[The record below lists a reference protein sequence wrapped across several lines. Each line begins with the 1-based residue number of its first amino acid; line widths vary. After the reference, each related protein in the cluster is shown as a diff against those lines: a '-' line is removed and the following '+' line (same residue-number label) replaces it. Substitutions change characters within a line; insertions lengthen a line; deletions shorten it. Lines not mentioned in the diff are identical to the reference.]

1 MFLVLPF
8 LQTPYILISFASTNY
23 TYESLKCKYRLETSN
38 VSEYAEGKKK
48 SPRWTQT
55 EEEQLRIIKRN
66 KSKKQPQKSY
76 ATGNI
81 LNKVFLLYKS
91 LLVAW
96 DLINKGVI
104 LCHLVI
110 LHAQY

>member
-1 MFLVLPF
+1 MFQNMLRG
-8 LQTPYILISFASTNY
+8 
-23 TYESLKCKYRLETSN
+23 E
-38 VSEYAEGKKK
+38 KKK
-48 SPRWTQT
+48 SPTWTQT

-66 KSKKQPQKSY
+66 KSKKQPPQSY